1 VEQRPFPKLAPTTV
15 RRRTIENWFAF
26 HKDTPLRYVYGPTG
40 SGKTTA
46 TLLHGRLARHAVA
59 YAQVPAAGTAA
70 ALLIEL
76 KQLFNCFAG
85 ELNEFPS
92 SLRTDERLEL
102 VLANIDNADD
112 EVREFLTRLPS
123 LVPPNVTLTYLARA
137 RRVVDIV
144 ALTTKGIA
152 APLDRSLLAFTQA
165 EAAELCDALDV
176 AYTPA
181 EINQLIYAS
190 EGWAFAVSGS
200 IRDAAA
206 DGRDLHGALT
216 RWQERNRRLIE
227 ELLTRS
233 VAGLPPAEAEAA
245 QRIYS
250 GENPTAEPSYDRLHD
265 LGLLLSFG
273 DADLRPLRA
282 VVPSALRRSAQLDLS
297 APTASV
303 PMATVEMF
311 GQFEMIIDGRK
322 VEWCRR
328 RDRLI
333 VEFLAM
339 QPDTSATRHKLISTF
354 WPDTDA
360 QLAKQ
365 SLRTACSTIRRAI
378 AQCVGYD
385 RVAYYFTPSR
395 SLRLN
400 TDNISISSLRL
411 IGHMREAE
419 DASARGDVSAAEA
432 HYLAASRIYRGRLL
446 DSEGVEP
453 WFRNERE
460 TFSAMAAGTAERLLD
475 MRGQKRTFGNH
486 GITPT
491 RLSFSA

>member
-40 SGKTTA
+40 SGKATA
-46 TLLHGRLARHAVA
+46 TLLHGRLAHHAVA
-59 YAQVPAAGTAA
+59 YVQMPAAGTAA

-76 KQLFNCFAG
+76 NGLFDCCVD

-92 SLRTDERLEL
+92 SLPTDERLEL
-102 VLANIDNADD
+102 VLAYIDNADD

-137 RRVVDIV
+137 RGIIDMV

-152 APLDRSLLAFTQA
+152 APLDRALLAFTQA
-165 EAAELCDALDV
+165 EAAELCDAFDV

-181 EINQLIYAS
+181 EITQLIYAS
-190 EGWAFAVSGS
+190 EGWAFAVAGS

-206 DGRDLHGALT
+206 EGRDLRGALT

-250 GENPTAEPSYDRLHD
+250 GENPTAEPSYGRLHD
-265 LGLLLSFG
+265 LGLLLSFE

-282 VVPSALRRSAQLDLS
+282 VVPTALRRSTQLDPS
-297 APTASV
+297 APTASA
-303 PMATVEMF
+303 PMATIEMF

-328 RDRLI
+328 RDRQI
-333 VEFLAM
+333 VEFLAL
-339 QPDTSATRHKLISTF
+339 QLDTSATRHKLISTF

-378 AQCVGYD
+378 AHCVGYD
-385 RVAYYFTPSR
+385 RVHYYFNPSR
-395 SLRLN
+395 SVRLN
-400 TDNISISSLRL
+400 TDNISISTLRL
-411 IGHMREAE
+411 SGHMREAE
-419 DASARGDVSAAEA
+419 NAFAQGDESAAEA
-432 HYLAASRIYRGRLL
+432 HYLAASRVYRGRLL
-446 DSEGVEP
+446 DSEGIEP
-453 WFRNERE
+453 WFRNERDAY
-460 TFSAMAAGTAERLLD
+460 SAMAAGTAERLLE
-475 MRGQKRTFGNH
+475 MRGQRVFGNQ
-486 GITPT
+486 GITPA
-491 RLSFSA
+491 RLSFTA

>member
-1 VEQRPFPKLAPTTV
+1 VEQGPFPKLAPMTV
-15 RRRTIENWFAF
+15 RRRAIEHWFAF

-46 TLLHGRLARHAVA
+46 TLLHGRVARHAVA
-59 YAQVPAAGTAA
+59 YVQVPAGGTAA

-76 KQLFNCFAG
+76 NQLFDCFAG
-85 ELNEFPS
+85 LNEFPN
-92 SLRTDERLEL
+92 SLRTEERLEV

-137 RRVVDIV
+137 RGVVDMV

-152 APLDRSLLAFTQA
+152 APLDRALLAFTQA
-165 EAAELCDALDV
+165 EAAELCDAFDV

-181 EINQLIYAS
+181 DLNQLIYAS
-190 EGWAFAVSGS
+190 EGWAFAVTGS

-206 DGRDLHGALT
+206 DGRDLRGALT
-216 RWQERNRRLIE
+216 RWQERHRRLIE

-233 VAGLPPAEAEAA
+233 VAGLPPADAEAA

-250 GENPTAEPSYDRLHD
+250 GENPTAEPSYGRLHD
-265 LGLLLSFG
+265 LGLLLSFA

-282 VVPSALRRSAQLDLS
+282 VVPTALRRYTQLDLI
-297 APTASV
+297 APTPTV
-303 PMATVEMF
+303 PMATIEMF

-322 VEWCRR
+322 VQWCRR
-328 RDRLI
+328 RDRQI
-333 VEFLAM
+333 VEFLAL
-339 QPDTSATRHKLISTF
+339 QLDTSATRHKLISTF

-385 RVAYYFTPSR
+385 RVHYYFDPSR
-395 SLRLN
+395 SPRLN
-400 TDNISISSLRL
+400 TDNISISTLSLS
-411 IGHMREAE
+411 GHIREAE
-419 DASARGDVSAAEA
+419 NAYAQGDESAAEA
-432 HYLAASRIYRGRLL
+432 HFLAASRVYRGRLL
-446 DSEGVEP
+446 DSEGIEP
-453 WFRNERE
+453 WFRNERDA
-460 TFSAMAAGTAERLLD
+460 FSAMAAGTAERLLE
-475 MRGQKRTFGNH
+475 MRGQRVFGNQ
-486 GITPT
+486 GITPA